1 MIPWQ
6 RRFAVVSELAAECRN
21 NLPLLSSKRR
31 CRTFSRDSA
40 PAQAVPSLPEMTH
53 FGVGLEIIYSCDV
66 SLPSCYL
73 EWKAVLGPALLGS
86 FQTTTVT
93 VTEFAI
99 ESGTRSLKCSYFSFC
114 VIPLNAGMLTQN
126 FWSFNSRAVQF
137 VLPTVPASVNSR
149 AAPPDTWSDVQKCI
163 WGIQELLLSGHIWVY
178 LCNIPFW
185 DRGSIDQVPLE
196 LHISRHGV

>member
-1 MIPWQ
+1 MIPWP

-21 NLPLLSSKRR
+21 NLLLLSSKRQ

-73 EWKAVLGPALLGS
+73 EWKTVLGPALLGS

-126 FWSFNSRAVQF
+126 FWSFNSRTVQF
-137 VLPTVPASVNSR
+137 VLPMVPASVNSR
-149 AAPPDTWSDVQKCI
+149 AAPSDIWSDVQKCV
-163 WGIQELLLSGHIWVY
+163 WGMQEPLLTGHV
-178 LCNIPFW
+178 
-185 DRGSIDQVPLE
+185 
-196 LHISRHGV
+196 